1 MKWTPK
7 QIGMLFHIEEVF
19 SAMAIYDYFVKC
31 GDNYKDVV
39 KISELKKLFVSQ
51 IVNTDDDSPA
61 LETLHTLFDHMVED
75 FSEFIDD
82 PSVFEKRIKEGKKNP
97 ARVIL
102 TDKKFKDAVR
112 FVLIYRIA
120 EMRKVTREEAI
131 EERDKILNRV
141 LSNVGTQIEH
151 IIGSVSES
159 LLLAK
164 EKMDLTGMD
173 VKRLSLRVHEMFDDG
188 LETQLLIDGVPVES
202 DEEIEKILEKKISSK
217 DDVGSN
223 PMYG

>member
-1 MKWTPK
+1 
-7 QIGMLFHIEEVF
+7 
-19 SAMAIYDYFVKC
+19 
-31 GDNYKDVV
+31 
-39 KISELKKLFVSQ
+39 
-51 IVNTDDDSPA
+51 
-61 LETLHTLFDHMVED
+61 MVED
-75 FSEFIDD
+75 FSEFVDD

-102 TDKKFKDAVR
+102 TDDKFKDAVR

-131 EERDKILNRV
+131 KERDKILNRV

-164 EKMDLTGMD
+164 EKMDLTGVD

-202 DEEIEKILEKKISSK
+202 DEEIEKILEKKNSSK